1 MLIIIPTR
9 MRRLMNDLT
18 MRYCTNY
25 SCFTLYWIGGAERL
39 QHCPWKTMSDERS
52 RRLATLRKRKQRDD
66 DNNRSLEREYDRTR
80 KRSAIQAE
88 TETDR
93 RERLSKLRSN
103 VKASRNNES
112 ELRRSKR
119 LLKDREYTRSKRI
132 FTQRI
137 RTMEPHHNQS

>member
-25 SCFTLYWIGGAERL
+25 SCFTLYWIGGAKRL

-93 RERLSKLRSN
+93 RFS
-103 VKASRNNES
+103 ASGSAQLGIMALCACALPDCASAENC
-112 ELRRSKR
+112 
-119 LLKDREYTRSKRI
+119 TRVCS
-132 FTQRI
+132 
-137 RTMEPHHNQS
+137 